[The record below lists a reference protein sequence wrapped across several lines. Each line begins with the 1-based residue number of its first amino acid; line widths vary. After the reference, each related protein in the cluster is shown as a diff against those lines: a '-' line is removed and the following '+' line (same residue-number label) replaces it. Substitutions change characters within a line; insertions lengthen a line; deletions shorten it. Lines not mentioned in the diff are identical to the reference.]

1 VAENGADNAG
11 GALERVTIAEAA
23 ALLGCHSNTV
33 RYRVMAG
40 MYRAEKIDTEHGPT
54 WMIERES
61 LATGDPKEES
71 GSDGPLGEPEPPLR
85 GGSLPLPGLKHWRLR
100 KRLSQK
106 ELARRAGLTSHHLYK
121 IESGKRGCN
130 PETAQLLAD
139 ALQVDLEEIRRRRE
153 DALDG
158 KAPPKPERPRIP
170 YRNMH
175 QAYLRLILKGAV
187 GSAFA
192 TMDEWEIEEHCEE
205 GTWEDAIK
213 AVRAREREIGY
224 LDEAFGATGALLDPD
239 LPDDVRTFLESV
251 LGSFPDLDIHL
262 LAMARRREPSEEGHE
277 ALTKAMRDL
286 L

>member
-1 VAENGADNAG
+1 VAEDGADNAG
-11 GALERVTIAEAA
+11 VAIERVTIAEAA
-23 ALLGCHSNTV
+23 ALLGCNPNTV
-33 RYRVMAG
+33 RYRVMSG

-61 LATGDPKEES
+61 LTTGDSKEVS

-100 KRLSQK
+100 RRLSQK
-106 ELARRAGLTSHHLYK
+106 ELARRADLANDHLFK
-121 IESGKRGCN
+121 IESGRRGCN

-139 ALQVDLEEIRRRRE
+139 LLNVNLQDLRRKYDDDVE
-153 DALDG
+153 T
-158 KAPPKPERPRIP
+158 KVPPKPSRSKIA
-170 YRNMH
+170 YRNVH
-175 QAYLRLILKGAV
+175 QAYLRLILEGAV
-187 GSAFA
+187 GSAYA
-192 TMDEWEIEEHCEE
+192 AMDEWEIEEHCDE
-205 GTWEDAIK
+205 GTWEEALG
-213 AVRAREREIGY
+213 AVRARKREIEFLG
-224 LDEAFGATGALLDPD
+224 EEFGAKGALRDPD
-239 LPDDVRTFLESV
+239 LPDDVRAFLDSV